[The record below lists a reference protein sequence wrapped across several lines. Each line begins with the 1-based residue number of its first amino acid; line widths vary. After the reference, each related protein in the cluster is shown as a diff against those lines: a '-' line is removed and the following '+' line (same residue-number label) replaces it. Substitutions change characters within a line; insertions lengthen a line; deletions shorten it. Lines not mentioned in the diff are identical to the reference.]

1 MPRVLA
7 GRARPMSQ
15 HYDNLVELA
24 RICSRQASL
33 AEEEDVSRTLRRMA
47 REYVQEAEKLD
58 DGKIP
63 DIDLVC
69 LKEVR
74 QRHAR
79 SR

>member
-1 MPRVLA
+1 
-7 GRARPMSQ
+7 MSQ

-33 AEEEDVSRTLRRMA
+33 ADREDVARTLRRMA
-47 REYVQEAEKLD
+47 REYVQEAGKLD

-63 DIDLVC
+63 DIGLVC
-69 LKEVR
+69 LKEAR

>member
-1 MPRVLA
+1 
-7 GRARPMSQ
+7 MSQ

-33 AEEEDVSRTLRRMA
+33 AEREDVARTLRRLA
-47 REYVQEAEKLD
+47 REYLQEAGKLD

-69 LKEVR
+69 LKEAQ
-74 QRHAR
+74 QRRAR
-79 SR
+79 TS

>member
-1 MPRVLA
+1 
-7 GRARPMSQ
+7 MSQ

-33 AEEEDVSRTLRRMA
+33 VEREDVARTLRRMA
-47 REYVQEAEKLD
+47 REYAQEAAKLD

-63 DIDLVC
+63 DIGLVC
-69 LKEVR
+69 LKEAR
-74 QRHAR
+74 QRRAR

>member
-1 MPRVLA
+1 MP
-7 GRARPMSQ
+7 Q
-15 HYDNLVELA
+15 HFYNLLQLA

-33 AEEEDVSRTLRRMA
+33 AQTEDVARTLRRMA
-47 REYVQEAEKLD
+47 REYVQEAAKLD

-63 DIDLVC
+63 DIGLVC
-69 LKEVR
+69 LKEAR